1 VLSIDQ
7 LRVDDR
13 LQDSFAISG
22 ELETLMGMEV
32 PHIYLMSRAPTGAG
46 VCVCVYACAC
56 ACVYAC
62 VYACVC
68 ACVYACVYACV
79 CMDARV
85 CVYA

>member
-1 VLSIDQ
+1 MLSIDQ

-46 VCVCVYACAC
+46 VCVSVCMCV
-56 ACVYAC
+56 CV
-62 VYACVC
+62 CVC
-68 ACVYACVYACV
+68 ACVCMCV
-79 CMDARV
+79 CM
-85 CVYA
+85 CVYGCACLCVRLSA